1 MYQCIRSGCP
11 WGVFSILHCALSSS
25 SLLWRIL
32 ATPGEIAPVTT
43 LQTRIK
49 IKQIL
54 NESNKLYLENLFKCA
69 ITNVWLSHPHAHK
82 KCFPCQGGT
91 LGEEVLIEHLSRG
104 FCTLQESKI
113 KIVLPITWVLLRIL
127 IINCSPY
134 TAVLQYTLTTCTR
147 LGVVYW
153 GIGDADQ
160 SLAAYMWATV
170 RSLDQ
175 WPGQFVWSQHPQIFF
190 ATWGA
195 PSNQSKCRYSS
206 FAAPSYNQWLTLYS
220 QFCYTW
226 RLILKATQG
235 KSRLTTIN
243 PVPISLLSFT
253 LHFTIGV
260 QTSHPIASRSLLV

>member
-1 MYQCIRSGCP
+1 MVLGRNSWRGSTH
-11 WGVFSILHCALSSS
+11 WTSVREFLHSP
-25 SLLWRIL
+25 R
-32 ATPGEIAPVTT
+32 V
-43 LQTRIK
+43 QIK
-49 IKQIL
+49 
-54 NESNKLYLENLFKCA
+54 
-69 ITNVWLSHPHAHK
+69 V
-82 KCFPCQGGT
+82 
-91 LGEEVLIEHLSRG
+91 
-104 FCTLQESKI
+104 
-113 KIVLPITWVLLRIL
+113 VLPITWVLLRIL

-153 GIGDADQ
+153 RIGATDQ
-160 SLAAYMWATV
+160 SVAAYMWATGGIWTNGMSNSYDPS
-170 RSLDQ
+170 SLL
-175 WPGQFVWSQHPQIFF
+175 SLQIFF

-206 FAAPSYNQWLTLYS
+206 IVAPSRNQWLTHS
-220 QFCYTW
+220 QYCYTW
-226 RLILKATQG
+226 CLILSATQG

>member
-1 MYQCIRSGCP
+1 MR
-11 WGVFSILHCALSSS
+11 SILHSPLSPLSST

-43 LQTRIK
+43 LQTWIK

-54 NESNKLYLENLFKCA
+54 NESNKLYLENLFKLV
-69 ITNVWLSHPHAHK
+69 IINVWLSHKHAHK

-113 KIVLPITWVLLRIL
+113 KIVLPITRVLLRIL

-134 TAVLQYTLTTCTR
+134 TAGLQYTLTTCTR

-153 GIGDADQ
+153 GIGVADQ
-160 SLAAYMWATV
+160 SFAAYMWATV
-170 RSLDQ
+170 MSLDQ
-175 WPGQFVWSQHPQIFF
+175 WPGQFVWSQHPPEVQIFF

-206 FAAPSYNQWLTLYS
+206 FVAPSRNQWLTHS
-220 QFCYTW
+220 QYCYTW
-226 RLILKATQG
+226 CLILKATQG